1 MKYLFLLSLFVIC
14 HYSLGNNND
23 TNEITTTLPNI
34 TPIPMES
41 LNPRLKEFRRIDQN
55 KDDKLTF
62 AEYLLG
68 DRNYLEQQ
76 SRNFHNLD
84 MNGDGEV
91 DRNEFNSY
99 FKKQDETRKIQ
110 ALQADNFFKQFNP
123 PLLDNMDSQ
132 SQNMGNNVFG
142 FPGQGM
148 FNLNVPPQQ
157 NDPLPSSS
165 GKKVDNK
172 TTQST

>member
-1 MKYLFLLSLFVIC
+1 MRYLFLLNLFVIC
-14 HYSLGNNND
+14 HYSLGNTND
-23 TNEITTTLPNI
+23 TNDITTSLPNI

-76 SRNFHNLD
+76 SRNFHSLD

-91 DRNEFNSY
+91 DRSEFNTY

-123 PLLDNMDSQ
+123 SLLDNIDSQ
-132 SQNMGNNVFG
+132 PQNIGNGVFG
-142 FPGQGM
+142 FPGQGI

-157 NDPLPSSS
+157 SYLSSS
-165 GKKVDNK
+165 TGKKNDNK
-172 TTQST
+172 TTHSI

>member
-1 MKYLFLLSLFVIC
+1 MKFLFLSIFFFLLKLSAC
-14 HYSLGNNND
+14 MGND
-23 TNEITTTLPNI
+23 SSVTETTTSLPNI

-62 AEYLLG
+62 TEYLLG

-91 DRNEFNSY
+91 NRDEFNSY
-99 FKKQDETRKIQ
+99 FKKQDENRKIQ
-110 ALQADNFFKQFNP
+110 ALQADNFFKQFQP
-123 PLLDNMDSQ
+123 SLLDGSDPQ
-132 SQNMGNNVFG
+132 SQGPNGNVFG
-142 FPGQGM
+142 FPGQGL
-148 FNLNVPPQQ
+148 FNLNIPQQ
-157 NDPLPSSS
+157 SEAPSPTKKNDIKSNNSS
-165 GKKVDNK
+165 
-172 TTQST
+172 